1 MIRGDNFSIVD
12 LKAYNTEGGEAQFIH
27 INQVIDK
34 MVGAKKATED
44 VIKKAEFNFLLDL
57 KTLIANINT
66 DAELNRVRDAMR

>member
-1 MIRGDNFSIVD
+1 MIRGDNFSTVD

-34 MVGAKKATED
+34 MAGAKKATED